1 MTNQSRPYY
10 IVTGE
15 WVRQSKG
22 FQVPFYLCD
31 KLNALGYEAYVT
43 ARKPAPDLNT
53 PLLTPEILAGHRVQ
67 NRETIGVY
75 TEAMWGNAL
84 KTDVV
89 VRWML
94 NRSGRVVDAVLG
106 AGELDY
112 YWSEVYST
120 KQNPR
125 ILWLPCINR
134 NVFNDAGVDDAQRQG
149 FAYYAHKFIR
159 DGGGKIDARLREN
172 GISLCQDIPRSH
184 VGIADILRKVKVL
197 YCYEDSAIF
206 AEASL
211 CGCTTV
217 LINTDF
223 MAGMEAC
230 FVQIDYV
237 IFPEDINTSQHFEYI
252 GKSKAI
258 WNKSDGETDLL
269 LNQFI
274 EYTQKV
280 RIANSENDI
289 LEKYCIRHDKI
300 YIYGAGLIG
309 SVLCNLLRTI
319 EIHADG
325 FVVTDKKHDE
335 YMGLPV
341 LSMDEFAREH
351 SDDIGLI
358 LAMAQGNAKQVI
370 PGLEKRGIRYFA

>member
-1 MTNQSRPYY
+1 MTNRSRPYY

-15 WVRQSKG
+15 WVQQSKG

-53 PLLTPEILAGHRVQ
+53 PLLTPEILAGHRAQ

-75 TEAMWGNAL
+75 TEAMRGNAL

-112 YWSEVYST
+112 YWNEAYST

-125 ILWLPCINR
+125 ILCLPCINR

-149 FAYYAHKFIR
+149 FAYYVHKFIR
-159 DGGGKIDARLREN
+159 DGGGEIDAKLREN
-172 GISLCQDIPRSH
+172 GISLCQDIPRTH
-184 VGIADILRKVKVL
+184 EEIADILRKVKVL
-197 YCYEDSAIF
+197 YCYEDSAIIV
-206 AEASL
+206 EASL

-223 MAGMEAC
+223 MTGLEAC
-230 FVQIDYV
+230 FEMIDYV
-237 IFPEDINTSQHFEYI
+237 ISPENIDISQSFEYI

-258 WNKSDGETDLL
+258 WNNSYNKANALVER
-269 LNQFI
+269 FI
-274 EYTQKV
+274 DHTQNA
-280 RIANSENDI
+280 RIAHPGNDKLEGYCNS
-289 LEKYCIRHDKI
+289 HDEI
-300 YIYGAGLIG
+300 HIYGAGLIG
-309 SVLCNLLRTI
+309 AVVYNVLRTI
-319 EIHADG
+319 GIYVSG
-325 FVVTDKKHDE
+325 FVVTEKKVNT

-341 LSMDEFAREH
+341 LSIDEFARERNG
-351 SDDIGLI
+351 DTGLI
-358 LAMAQGNAKQVI
+358 LAMAHGNAKQVI
-370 PGLEKRGIRYFA
+370 PELKKRDIRYFA